1 MVRARRQPAVT
12 VGIDLGGTKIQSG
25 ALLNGSIVPGTRIL
39 TPHTG
44 VDDVVAGIAGTVT
57 AAAEAAGVTVTD
69 LAGVGVGS
77 PGHIDASQG
86 TVSHSPNVPGFADP
100 VPLAPLL
107 SAALGGVPVTLEND
121 VRVAMVG
128 EQRLGAG
135 RPYRNVMGVF
145 IGTGVGG
152 GLVLDG
158 TLRTGQGSAGEIGH
172 TTVDPEGPMCSDGR
186 RGHLEAYA
194 GRGCLEAHAKRL
206 QAKGLKTILF
216 EIQRKKG
223 KDHLSSSVIA
233 KAIAHHDTIAVH
245 LMEKATWAMAIA
257 LANTQNLLDLEAF
270 IIGGGLGDRLGQPFV
285 DDVVAQM
292 TPRLLVP
299 DRAPKVLTTELG
311 DLSGATGAA
320 LLAADAFAT

>member
-1 MVRARRQPAVT
+1 MARAARTPPVT

-25 ALLNGSIVPGTRIL
+25 ALVNGAVIPGARIL
-39 TPHTG
+39 TPHSG
-44 VDDVVAGIAGTVT
+44 VDDVVAGITATVT
-57 AAAEAAGVTVTD
+57 AAAEAAGVAVTA

-77 PGHIDASQG
+77 PGHIDAQQG
-86 TVSHSPNVPGFADP
+86 TVSRSPNVPGFDDP
-100 VPLAPLL
+100 VPLASLL

-121 VRVAMVG
+121 VRVAMIG
-128 EQRLGAG
+128 EHRLGAG

-145 IGTGVGG
+145 LGTGVGG

-158 TLRTGQGSAGEIGH
+158 TLRTGRGSAGEIGH

-186 RGHLEAYA
+186 PGHLEAYA
-194 GRGCLEAHAKRL
+194 GRGCIEAHAHRL
-206 QAKGLKTILF
+206 EAEGHRTTLF
-216 EIQRKKG
+216 DIQRQKG
-223 KDHLSSSVIA
+223 KDHLSSSVIH
-233 KAIAHHDTIAVH
+233 KAVAGKDKVATH

-292 TPRLLVP
+292 MPRLLVP
-299 DRAPKVLTTELG
+299 DHAPTVLTTELG

-320 LLAADAFAT
+320 LLASDVFAG

>member
-1 MVRARRQPAVT
+1 MRARRKPSVT
-12 VGIDLGGTKIQSG
+12 VGIDLGGTKIQSAALVDASVVSG
-25 ALLNGSIVPGTRIL
+25 ARIL

-57 AAAEAAGVTVTD
+57 AAADAAGVAVTD
-69 LAGVGVGS
+69 LAGIGVGS
-77 PGHIDASQG
+77 PGHIDAGEG
-86 TVSHSPNVPGFADP
+86 TVSRSPNVPGFDDP
-100 VPLAPLL
+100 VPLAALL

-128 EQRLGAG
+128 EHRLGAG

-145 IGTGVGG
+145 LGTGVGG

-172 TTVDPEGPMCSDGR
+172 ATVDPDGPMCSDGR

-194 GRGCLEAHAKRL
+194 GRGCIEAHAKRL
-206 QAKGLKTILF
+206 VAKGHKTILF
-216 EIQRKKG
+216 DLQRKKG
-223 KDHLSSSVIA
+223 KEHLSSSVIH
-233 KAIAHHDTIAVH
+233 KAVAHHDKVATH
-245 LMEKATWAMAIA
+245 LLEQATWALAIA

-299 DRAPKVLTTELG
+299 EHAPTVLTTELG

-320 LLAADAFAT
+320 LLAADVFVG

>member
-1 MVRARRQPAVT
+1 MVAPAGTSPVT
-12 VGIDLGGTKIQSG
+12 VGVDLGGTKIQSG
-25 ALLNGSIVPGTRIL
+25 ALVRGSVLPGTRIL
-39 TPHTG
+39 TPHSG
-44 VDDVVAGIAGTVT
+44 VDDVIAGIATTIV
-57 AAAEAAGVTVTD
+57 AAAEAAGVAVSD

-77 PGHIDASQG
+77 PGHIDAEQG
-86 TVSHSPNVPGFADP
+86 TVSHSPNVPGFNDP
-100 VPLAPLL
+100 VALAPLL

-121 VRVAMVG
+121 VRVAMIG
-128 EQRLGAG
+128 EHRLGAG
-135 RPYRNVMGVF
+135 RPFRNVMGVF
-145 IGTGVGG
+145 LGTGVGG

-172 TTVDPEGPMCSDGR
+172 ATVDPEGPMCSDGR

-194 GRGCLEAHAKRL
+194 GRGCIEAHAKRL
-206 QAKGLKTILF
+206 QAKGHHTILF

-233 KAIAHHDTIAVH
+233 KAVAHRDKVAVH

-285 DDVVAQM
+285 DEVVAQM
-292 TPRLLVP
+292 MPRLLVP
-299 DRAPKVLTTELG
+299 DHAPKVLTTELG

-320 LLAADAFAT
+320 LLAADVFTS

>member
-1 MVRARRQPAVT
+1 MSRTRRKPPVT

-25 ALLNGSIVPGTRIL
+25 ALVNGAIVSGARIL

-57 AAAEAAGVTVTD
+57 AAAEAAGVAVTD

-77 PGHIDASQG
+77 PGHIDTQQG
-86 TVSHSPNVPGFADP
+86 TVSHSPNVPGFNDP

-107 SAALGGVPVTLEND
+107 SAALGGVPVTVDND

-128 EQRLGAG
+128 EHRLGAG

-145 IGTGVGG
+145 LGTGVGG

-172 TTVDPEGPMCSDGR
+172 TTVDPDGPLCSDGR
-186 RGHLEAYA
+186 HGHLEAYA
-194 GRGCLEAHAKRL
+194 GRGCIEAHAKRL
-206 QAKGLKTILF
+206 QAKGHHTVLF
-216 EIQRKKG
+216 DIQRKKG

-233 KAIAHHDTIAVH
+233 KAVAHHDKVASH
-245 LMEKATWAMAIA
+245 LMEQASWAMAIA

-292 TPRLLVP
+292 MPRLLVP

-320 LLAADAFAT
+320 LLAADVFAS